1 LYDAPIADIE
11 NVQFR
16 DDPGSITM
24 TDNDQAAQ
32 TATVASA
39 KDAWVKPEITSF
51 VTAGEAEA
59 AAPGVPTDAGPAN
72 LS

>member
-1 LYDAPIADIE
+1 
-11 NVQFR
+11 
-16 DDPGSITM
+16 M

-32 TATVASA
+32 TTPVASA

-59 AAPGVPTDAGPAN
+59 AATGTAADANPMS